1 MNERLTEKHIVDN
14 IDCGYKVKKDTCEDG
29 IIQGW
34 NKTDAINKLGQL
46 EDIEEELEIKISI
59 LNKARKN
66 GIWVRLLDYTKP
78 AFIKISFHVCDV
90 DFDKHLLDVRRIF
103 LYPNSPHA
111 LIGGHTYYF
120 KDYGT
125 TWALTKEELL

>member
-1 MNERLTEKHIVDN
+1 MERLTEKMTNDDIVIVNETRLRYRIVDMP
-14 IDCGYKVKKDTCEDG
+14 K
-29 IIQGW
+29 
-34 NKTDAINKLGQL
+34 AINKLGLL
-46 EDIEEELEIKISI
+46 EDIEEELEIEISI

-78 AFIKISFHVCDV
+78 TFIKINFNVCDV
-90 DFDKHLLDVRRIF
+90 NFDKHLLDVRRIF

-120 KDYGT
+120 KDYGK
-125 TWALTKEELL
+125 TWALTKEELEGK